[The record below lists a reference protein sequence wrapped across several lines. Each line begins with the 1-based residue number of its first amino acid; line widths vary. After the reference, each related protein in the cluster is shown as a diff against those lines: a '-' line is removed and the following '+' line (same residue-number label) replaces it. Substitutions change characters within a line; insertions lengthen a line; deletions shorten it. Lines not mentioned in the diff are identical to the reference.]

1 MRNIEEWK
9 KNNPYF
15 INKISVDGLL
25 SEYDVEWNLEDVNV
39 LVGKNG
45 SGKTSLFKIIK
56 FALLEL
62 NNHDKDQQNHK
73 LFNKFK
79 KIKVE
84 LNNGKHVI
92 IEVTENDEENKMID
106 VIKTILSH
114 KNIKNSL
121 NKNMDKESMQLLE
134 DLVKQKDEPISNNIS
149 HNKKSK
155 EVLILSRS
163 QLITEKQKNI
173 LEENVSIEFIS
184 TFDMLLLSREQHDKY
199 SNQFYSELDVIISDE
214 QNKLRENILSLK
226 NQSTNEYKESIKQKK
241 ETVLSVIENNKLS
254 QINILKKELNL
265 FFNPEGKS
273 IEINDSGNLVFRKGK
288 NKILLRDLS
297 SGEKQLILILLKTL
311 NNSLFKP
318 CIIFM
323 DEPEISL
330 HVSWQKQ
337 LISSLK
343 RIARQSQI
351 IVVSHSP
358 AVVIDS
364 WMNKLVDIKDIVL
377 KNNEISD
384 YE

>member
-1 MRNIEEWK
+1 VRNIEEWK

-288 NKILLRDLS
+288 ILRDLS

>member
-1 MRNIEEWK
+1 VRNIEEWK

-241 ETVLSVIENNKLS
+241 ESVLSVIENNKLS